1 MPAPSDATSLADAQ
15 KRAPADHK
23 AVIEFLRGK
32 NGPKVRRGVLNGKR
46 VDFFKGKT
54 AVRTLMGP
62 AYQKLGKKVPPV
74 TSEEEAAALI
84 TKCLPYAYFLRVDR
98 LNPNPPIPSG
108 MPKPLNLSQQQ
119 QFDSAGYYSWF
130 YEGSPFWNIV
140 GGIAMVAV
148 MLAGVM
154 FPLWPV
160 KLRIGVWYLSVGA
173 LGLVGLFIVIAI
185 IRLILWCITKVSMAK
200 AIWIFPNL
208 FEDVGFVDSFIPAWE
223 WDEPKKKRLRK
234 VGEKRKRKEKDVTEE
249 KAPAAAA
256 PPSAIPSAIG
266 SADPAAAAA
275 EAARA
280 PTPGNADTAS
290 GVASSPA
297 APTAAAASTATTT
310 ATAPPATNPTPRS
323 RKAATVEEIEDE

>member
-1 MPAPSDATSLADAQ
+1 MSAPSDATSLVDAQ
-15 KRAPADHK
+15 KRAPAEHK
-23 AVIEFLRGK
+23 AVIEFLRSK

-74 TSEEEAAALI
+74 TTEEEAGALI

-108 MPKPLNLSQQQ
+108 MPKPLSLSKQQ
-119 QFDSAGYYSWF
+119 QFDPAGYYSWF
-130 YEGSPFWNIV
+130 YDGSPFWNIV

-185 IRLILWCITKVSMAK
+185 IRLILWCITKVSMEK

-208 FEDVGFVDSFIPAWE
+208 FEDVGFVDSFIPGWQ

-234 VGEKRKRKEKDVTEE
+234 VGEKRKRKDRDGSAKD
-249 KAPAAAA
+249 KAAVA
-256 PPSAIPSAIG
+256 PPSVIPSAIG
-266 SADPAAAAA
+266 AADPTAAAA

-280 PTPGNADTAS
+280 PTPGNADTES
-290 GVASSPA
+290 GVTS
-297 APTAAAASTATTT
+297 ASTATST
-310 ATAPPATNPTPRS
+310 ATAPPATTPTPRS
-323 RKAATVEEIEDE
+323 RQAATVEEVEDE

>member
-1 MPAPSDATSLADAQ
+1 
-15 KRAPADHK
+15 
-23 AVIEFLRGK
+23 
-32 NGPKVRRGVLNGKR
+32 
-46 VDFFKGKT
+46 
-54 AVRTLMGP
+54 MGP

-74 TSEEEAAALI
+74 QTEEEAAALI
-84 TKCLPYAYFLRVDR
+84 TSLLPFAYFLRVDR

-108 MPKPLNLSQQQ
+108 MPKPLGLSQQQ
-119 QFDSAGYYSWF
+119 QFDPAGYYSWF
-130 YEGSPFWNIV
+130 YDGSPFWNIV

-185 IRLILWCITKVSMAK
+185 VRLILWCITKIFMTK

-208 FEDVGFVDSFIPAWE
+208 FEDVGFVDSFIPAWQ

-234 VGEKRKRKEKDVTEE
+234 VGEKRKKAVSAKEKG
-249 KAPAAAA
+249 PALAAR
-256 PPSAIPSAIG
+256 PPNAIPSAVG
-266 SADPAAAAA
+266 TADPAAAAS

-280 PTPGNADTAS
+280 PTPGNADTES
-290 GVASSPA
+290 GVAGSPSV
-297 APTAAAASTATTT
+297 STATTT
-310 ATAPPATNPTPRS
+310 AIAPPATKPTPRS
-323 RKAATVEEIEDE
+323 RQAATVEEVDDE